1 MIEPEFVGGIQARA
15 RHRREILEERQTLI
29 QIRRTEHDAAGAVR
43 RGGEMNMAAQ
53 THDKFENT
61 PQADGN
67 AHPTPLS
74 SYVGMAII
82 GAIMMIMIV
91 LQSAGAPRLI
101 Q

>member
-1 MIEPEFVGGIQARA
+1 
-15 RHRREILEERQTLI
+15 
-29 QIRRTEHDAAGAVR
+29 
-43 RGGEMNMAAQ
+43 MNMAAQ

>member
-1 MIEPEFVGGIQARA
+1 
-15 RHRREILEERQTLI
+15 
-29 QIRRTEHDAAGAVR
+29 
-43 RGGEMNMAAQ
+43 MAAQ
-53 THDKFENT
+53 THDRSKST

-67 AHPTPLS
+67 AHSTPLS

-91 LQSAGAPRLI
+91 LQSAAAQRLI